1 MDRRDDRLKDA
12 LLSELPGPE
21 DLAQYRIRVDAML
34 VENQKAFQRERRV
47 IQVGWIVC
55 VAIAIGFLWFDGGP
69 STTPK
74 GPWLACFTFLLG
86 MMEMLKLFINRCR
99 VDLLKEVKQVE
110 LQVMELRSAKFEV
123 RSEK

>member
-1 MDRRDDRLKDA
+1 MDRDDKLKDA
-12 LLSELPGPE
+12 LLSELPSAE
-21 DLAQYRIRVDAML
+21 DLTQYRTRVNTML
-34 VENQKAFQRERRV
+34 ADNQKAFERERRA

-55 VAIAIGFLWFDGGP
+55 VVISIGFLWFDGSS

-99 VDLLKEVKQVE
+99 IDLLKEVKQVE
-110 LQVMELRSAKFEV
+110 LQILAIRGAMKNEE
-123 RSEK
+123 

>member
-1 MDRRDDRLKDA
+1 
-12 LLSELPGPE
+12 
-21 DLAQYRIRVDAML
+21 
-34 VENQKAFQRERRV
+34 
-47 IQVGWIVC
+47 
-55 VAIAIGFLWFDGGP
+55 
-69 STTPK
+69 
-74 GPWLACFTFLLG
+74 

>member
-1 MDRRDDRLKDA
+1 MDRDDKLKDA

-21 DLAQYRIRVDAML
+21 DLTQYRTRVDTML
-34 VENQKAFQRERRV
+34 ADNQKAFERERRA

-55 VAIAIGFLWFDGGP
+55 VVISIGFLWFDGSS

-99 VDLLKEVKQVE
+99 IDLLKEVKQVE
-110 LQVMELRSAKFEV
+110 LQVLAMRGAMKNDE
-123 RSEK
+123 

>member
-1 MDRRDDRLKDA
+1 MDRDDKLKDA
-12 LLSELPGPE
+12 LLSELPKPE
-21 DLAQYRIRVDAML
+21 GLTQYRSRVDAML
-34 VENQKAFQRERRV
+34 ADNQKAFERDRRV
-47 IQVGWIVC
+47 TQVGWVVC
-55 VAIAIGFLWFDGGP
+55 VAISIGFLWFDGSA

-99 VDLLKEVKQVE
+99 IDLLKEVKQVE
-110 LQVMELRSAKFEV
+110 LQVLALRSEKLEV